1 MSSRALTPVSRLAM
15 FRRATAAASRHAT
28 LARSTAP
35 VGHRRLSTQVSPSV
49 LNSPTPAASAALAI
63 KYPPGP
69 SPRTHTNGPLPDS
82 YFGSMVFDRKTV
94 KQYLT
99 PNDYAQYL
107 ASITDHA
114 PISAGT
120 ADSIAAALLRWATER
135 GATHFTHWF
144 QPITGS
150 TAEKHDTFVD
160 TMRDGETPLIRFTGK
175 QLIMGEPDGSSFP
188 SGGLRATHI
197 ARGYTAWDPNSPPFI
212 VENSNGATLYIP
224 SAFFSWNDGKAL
236 DEKIPLLRSEVALQR
251 ETLKLF
257 AILNDRSH
265 THVHMDAGLEQ
276 EFFLID
282 RKYYLSR
289 PDLMV
294 SGRTVVGAAPP
305 KGQELEDQY
314 FGHISTR
321 FLDCIHDFEV
331 GAQCGTA

>member
-1 MSSRALTPVSRLAM
+1 MPTRDLIPISRLAM
-15 FRRATAAASRHAT
+15 FKRAAAAVSRHSMT
-28 LARSTAP
+28 RSTIPAS
-35 VGHRRLSTQVSPSV
+35 RRHFSTQVSAAV
-49 LNSPTPAASAALAI
+49 LNSPTISATASPLSI
-63 KYPPGP
+63 KYPSLP
-69 SPRTHTNGPLPDS
+69 SPPTHTNGPMPDA
-82 YFGSMVFDRKTV
+82 YFGSNVFDRRRV
-94 KQYLT
+94 KQFLT

-107 ASITDHA
+107 DCITNHK
-114 PISAGT
+114 PIDAGT

-212 VENSNGATLYIP
+212 LENSNGATLYIP
-224 SAFFSWNDGKAL
+224 SAFFSWDSGKAL
-236 DEKIPLLRSEVALQR
+236 DEKIPLLRSEVALER
-251 ETLKLF
+251 ETLRLF
-257 AILNDRSH
+257 AILNETSH

-282 RKYYLSR
+282 RKYYLNR

-294 SGRTVVGAAPP
+294 AGRTVVGAPPP

-314 FGHISTR
+314 FGAMSTR

-331 GAQCGTA
+331 GHNTA

>member
-1 MSSRALTPVSRLAM
+1 
-15 FRRATAAASRHAT
+15 
-28 LARSTAP
+28 
-35 VGHRRLSTQVSPSV
+35 
-49 LNSPTPAASAALAI
+49 
-63 KYPPGP
+63 
-69 SPRTHTNGPLPDS
+69 
-82 YFGSMVFDRKTV
+82 MVFDRKTV
-94 KQYLT
+94 KRYLT
-99 PNDYAQYL
+99 PNDFSQYL
-107 ASITDHA
+107 DSITNHT
-114 PISAGT
+114 PITAGT

-144 QPITGS
+144 QPITGT

-257 AILNDRSH
+257 AILNEPQH

-282 RKYYLSR
+282 RKYYLNR

-294 SGRTVVGAAPP
+294 AGRTVVGASPP

-331 GAQCGTA
+331 RTAAGHSTTAAE